1 MNISPSAS
9 EPDESEKKMK
19 QGCDCYEIR
28 KRGVVV
34 LGSGQLAANIATHLK
49 RKRSL
54 RYQFAGWLGME
65 HNHGFTVGNFQHL
78 KEIIAQGGVRS
89 VVVAL
94 SERRGVFPT
103 EELLTCRKKGIR
115 VEDGVA
121 FYEKLSGKI
130 PLAGLNP
137 SSLIFSDGFKR
148 LRFTMICKR
157 LVDVMVSCIGLVVSL
172 PMWIVLAIAI
182 KLDSNGPVLFRQK
195 RLGQDEKRFQLLKFR
210 TMRWEQDS
218 NEDSRW
224 ANEKDARVT
233 QVGRVIRQWRLD
245 ELPQLWNVLKGDL
258 SFVGPR
264 PDVPA
269 LRDTLKG
276 GVPYYSLRTAIKPG
290 VTGWAQVRY
299 HYVSSVREGIERHEY
314 DLYYIKNMSLF
325 LDFRIIIETFKIVI
339 LGRGAR

>member
-1 MNISPSAS
+1 MTTSQSNITPDKLREDILIS
-9 EPDESEKKMK
+9 EIHVRN
-19 QGCDCYEIR
+19 C
-28 KRGVVV
+28 RGIVI
-34 LGSGQLAANIATHLK
+34 LGNGQLAANIAAHLNK
-49 RKRSL
+49 LTNCRPQLVS
-54 RYQFAGWLGME
+54 WLGADRGQ
-65 HNHGFTVGNFQHL
+65 GFTPRNFTRL
-78 KEIIAQGGVRS
+78 KELIEEGHVSS

-103 EELLTCRKKGIR
+103 EELLACRKQGIH
-115 VEDGVA
+115 VEDGVT

-148 LRFTMICKR
+148 LRFTMLSKR
-157 LVDVMVSCIGLVVSL
+157 LVDMIVSSIGLVVSL
-172 PMWIVLAIAI
+172 PIWILLAIAI
-182 KLDSNGPVLFRQK
+182 KFDSQGPVFFKQK
-195 RLGQDEKRFQLLKFR
+195 RLGQEERRFELLKFR
-210 TMRWEQDS
+210 TMRWETTS
-218 NEDSRW
+218 SGDSRW
-224 ANEKDARVT
+224 ANEKDVRLT
-233 QVGRVIRQWRLD
+233 RVGRVIRQWRLD

-290 VTGWAQVRY
+290 ITGWAQVRY

-314 DLYYIKNMSLF
+314 DLYYIKNMSIF
-325 LDFRIIIETFKIVI
+325 LDLRIIVETFKIVV

>member
-1 MNISPSAS
+1 MRP
-9 EPDESEKKMK
+9 
-19 QGCDCYEIR
+19 GCDCYQIR
-28 KRGVVV
+28 KRGIVV
-34 LGSGQLAANIATHLK
+34 LGSGQLAANIAAHLK
-49 RKRSL
+49 RCPSL

-65 HNHGFTVGNFQHL
+65 NTHGFTMGNFQHL
-78 KEIIAQGGVRS
+78 KEIIAHGSIRS

-103 EELLTCRKKGIR
+103 EELLTCRKKGIK

-148 LRFTMICKR
+148 LRFTMISKR
-157 LVDVMVSCIGLVVSL
+157 LVDIIVSCIGLIVSL

-182 KLDSNGPVLFRQK
+182 KLDSAGPVLFRQK

-210 TMRWEQDS
+210 TMRWES
-218 NEDSRW
+218 HSSGDSRW
-224 ANEKDARVT
+224 ANEKDARLT
-233 QVGRVIRQWRLD
+233 RVGKIIRQWRLD

-269 LRDTLKG
+269 LRDTLRG

-325 LDFRIIIETFKIVI
+325 LDFRIIVETFKIVM